1 MRLNNDMRRDIL
13 KAAIDFKTK
22 KAEAA
27 YAKARTALADKLY
40 EHEFGKVGRTAARLP
55 RGWLNMESWI
65 AIKHPDFDYAGRHGK
80 PGCRLTMS
88 RGRPFPYFDRCPN
101 VTDKS
106 HPLFSEAQA
115 VAQMHADLEREKD
128 AIRETVNALTFS
140 VQSSERLLE
149 AWPEGKRFI
158 PKEVKTISR
167 ALVPVEAAAK
177 ANAVLGI
184 AALVPAES

>member
-1 MRLNNDMRRDIL
+1 MRLNNDIRRAIL
-13 KAAIDFKTK
+13 KAAIEFKTK

-40 EHEFGKVGRTAARLP
+40 EHEYGKVGRAASRLP
-55 RGWLNMESWI
+55 KEWQNTEAWI
-65 AIKHPDFDYAGRHGK
+65 SISHPDFQSYGRHGK
-80 PGCRLTMS
+80 ADAILTMS
-88 RGRPFPYFDRCPN
+88 RRRPFPYLGGYPD
-101 VTDKS
+101 VSDKS
-106 HPLFSEAQA
+106 HPLFAEAQA

-184 AALVPAES
+184 ADLVPAES